1 MTTFPGMR
9 SGYADGRVAGRIA
22 LGLVFALMVG
32 ACGGDSDAAE
42 GPEGEDP
49 TSAEAVTSEAPR
61 ASTGAPSPSATPPAT
76 RSAAPRTAAERS
88 PAPSASVPSLPSGSL
103 LVFEVTET
111 VSTSTHKAGDPV
123 SLRLVRD
130 VRGDHGAVI
139 PAGATARGIIT
150 DSRESSSAE
159 EEAVLGIRIRSVQV
173 GGTQR
178 DLNGRIESI
187 DLETEAR
194 DSGQRSVAKVATG
207 AAAGAIIGQIIGRDT
222 RSTVTG
228 AAAGAAAGLGIA
240 LTTRDGHAVLNQ
252 GSQVTVRLDSPMVV
266 N

>member
-1 MTTFPGMR
+1 MMTFPGRR
-9 SGYADGRVAGRIA
+9 SGFSGSPATGRLA
-22 LGLVFALMVG
+22 LGMVFALMVG

-49 TSAEAVTSEAPR
+49 RSGEAVTSEAPR
-61 ASTGAPSPSATPPAT
+61 ASAGTSSPSASPPAAT
-76 RSAAPRTAAERS
+76 GTAADRT
-88 PAPSASVPSLPSGSL
+88 PAPSASVPALPSRSL

-111 VSTSTHKAGDPV
+111 VSTQTHNAGDPV

-159 EEAVLGIRIRSVQV
+159 EEAVLGIRIASVQV
-173 GGTQR
+173 GGVQR

-187 DLETEAR
+187 ELETAAR

-240 LTTRDGHAVLNQ
+240 LTTRDGHAVLTE
-252 GSQVTVRLDSPMVV
+252 GSQVTVRLDAPMVV

>member
-1 MTTFPGMR
+1 MITFPGMR
-9 SGYADGRVAGRIA
+9 SRYSDGRVSGRVA

-49 TSAEAVTSEAPR
+49 TSGEAVTSDAPR
-61 ASTGAPSPSATPPAT
+61 ASTGTPSPSATP
-76 RSAAPRTAAERS
+76 RTPAERS
-88 PAPSASVPSLPSGSL
+88 PAPSASVPALPSGSL

-159 EEAVLGIRIRSVQV
+159 EEAVLGIRIASVQV

-187 DLETEAR
+187 DLETAAR

-240 LTTRDGHAVLNQ
+240 LTTRDGHAVLHQ
-252 GSQVTVRLDSPMVV
+252 GSQVTVRLDAPMVV

>member
-1 MTTFPGMR
+1 M
-9 SGYADGRVAGRIA
+9 A

-42 GPEGEDP
+42 GPEGQDP
-49 TSAEAVTSEAPR
+49 TSDETVGAEAPR
-61 ASTGAPSPSATPPAT
+61 GSAGAAAPPATSPAAPSATPRTPAT
-76 RSAAPRTAAERS
+76 SSAAPAAS
-88 PAPSASVPSLPSGSL
+88 APALPSGTL

-130 VRGDHGAVI
+130 VRGDNGALI
-139 PAGATARGIIT
+139 PAGATARGVVT
-150 DSRESSSAE
+150 DSRESRSAE
-159 EEAVLGIRIRSVQV
+159 EEAVLGIRISSVQV
-173 GGTQR
+173 SGTQQN
-178 DLNGRIESI
+178 LNGRIEST
-187 DLETEAR
+187 DLKSEAR

-207 AAAGAIIGQIIGRDT
+207 AAAGAIIGQVIGRDT

-240 LTTRDGHAVLNQ
+240 LTTRDGHAVLAQ